1 MNSPFYRVFVGRY
14 EKSTDTKSDVEKL
27 RKFGVTPSVFKHKD
41 GYSILVGS
49 TLKREA
55 AENTMSALIKKG
67 FDAFLEEP
75 SRESRGLPQ

>member
-1 MNSPFYRVFVGRY
+1 M
-14 EKSTDTKSDVEKL
+14 
-27 RKFGVTPSVFKHKD
+27 FKHKD

-49 TLKREA
+49 TLKREF